1 MAKQPTHPIHEP
13 DRPGDPGRPDHDLPG
28 RPGGGAHPD
37 QELPEPEAPAKPE
50 KPQPKGSRA
59 AARDASTPA
68 TGATSL
74 LPSSAAI
81 GDPSFM
87 VRVVG
92 YGFDASSVI
101 VFAGNDEPTNH
112 VSDTELTTGVDMSV
126 WLGVDPAIP
135 VAVRTTLADGTE
147 ETTNELLFAFTEA
160 REVPLPE
167 AHASQPIPAMDLIT
181 PV

>member
-1 MAKQPTHPIHEP
+1 MAKTPTPPIVDPGP
-13 DRPGDPGRPDHDLPG
+13 DRPNRPDQGLPDLGTPE
-28 RPGGGAHPD
+28 RP
-37 QELPEPEAPAKPE
+37 Q
-50 KPQPKGSRA
+50 QPKGRA
-59 AARDASTPA
+59 SARDASTPT

-74 LPSSAAI
+74 LPPSAAI

-87 VRVVG
+87 LRVVG

-112 VSDTELTTGVDMSV
+112 VSDTELTTGVNMDV

-135 VAVRTTLADGTE
+135 VSVRTTLADGTE
-147 ETTNELLFAFTEA
+147 ETTNELLFAFTEP

-167 AHASQPIPAMDLIT
+167 AHASQPIPSMNLIT